1 MSRVASQRR
10 VALAALSF
18 VLAAAGLQPLSSSP
32 HRWFVALLAP
42 ALVLGMTWRY
52 VSSFVPFGLLLLLY
66 EWLRTGAHRINP
78 HAYYLPQIR
87 ADELI
92 GLGTVPSVRLQGWL
106 WNGTHRGP
114 FENELTLIH
123 SLHLAVVLV
132 VLFCVLAVSQR
143 AYLQAATA
151 FLATAFAAVIGFVL
165 FPAAPPWLAAQHG
178 LIGPLTRI
186 RELGRPPPAPGTLT
200 RLFDD
205 NQVAAIPSLHAG
217 WSMMVVLVVHRWF
230 PRLTPLAVAYWL
242 TQQFAVVYLG
252 EHYVIDLVIGDV
264 LAIAVWIAVGRLGQ
278 WPTEPAIA
286 SSLASGSSDSSR

>member
-1 MSRVASQRR
+1 MRGQRR

-18 VLAAAGLQPLSSSP
+18 LAAATVLTQLTASP

-42 ALVLGMTWRY
+42 AVVLGITRRY
-52 VSSFVPFGLLLLLY
+52 LTAFVPFGLLLLAY

-92 GLGTVPSVRLQGWL
+92 GIGTVPSVRLQGWL
-106 WNGTHRGP
+106 WDGPRRGA
-114 FENELTLIH
+114 FEDALAFVH

-132 VLFCVLAVSQR
+132 VLFCVLAVSRR
-143 AYLQAATA
+143 AYRRAAAA
-151 FLATAFAAVIGFVL
+151 FLGTAFAAVIGFVL
-165 FPAAPPWLAAQHG
+165 FPAAPPWLAERHG
-178 LIGPLTRI
+178 LIGPLVRI
-186 RELGRPPPAPGTLT
+186 REVGRPAPVPGTLS

-217 WSMMVVLVVHRWF
+217 WSMLVVLVVRQWF

-252 EHYVIDLVIGDV
+252 EHYVIDLLLGDA
-264 LAIAVWIAVGRLGQ
+264 LAIGVWIASERI
-278 WPTEPAIA
+278 PTRG
-286 SSLASGSSDSSR
+286 ASGRSRGGGFRSRSVRPRGRC

>member
-1 MSRVASQRR
+1 MRGQRR
-10 VALAALSF
+10 AALAALSF
-18 VLAAAGLQPLSSSP
+18 LAAAVVLAQLTASP

-42 ALVLGMTWRY
+42 ALVLGIARRY
-52 VSSFVPFGLLLLLY
+52 LRAFVPFGLLLLAY

-106 WNGTHRGP
+106 WDGPSRGTLEHALA
-114 FENELTLIH
+114 FVH

-143 AYLQAATA
+143 AYRRAAAA

-165 FPAAPPWLAAQHG
+165 FPAAPPWLAAKHG
-178 LIGPLTRI
+178 LIGPLVRI
-186 RELGRPPPAPGTLT
+186 REIGRPPAPAGALT

-205 NQVAAIPSLHAG
+205 NRVAAIPSLHAG
-217 WSMMVVLVVHRWF
+217 WAMLVVLVVHRSF
-230 PRLTPLAVAYWL
+230 PRLTPLAVGYWL
-242 TQQFAVVYLG
+242 VQQFAVVYLG
-252 EHYVIDLVIGDV
+252 EHYVIDLLIGDA
-264 LAIAVWIAVGRLGQ
+264 LAIGVWLAVGRWCDQ
-278 WPTEPAIA
+278 RESERAIA
-286 SSLASGSSDSSR
+286 SSSALGSSDSSR

>member
-1 MSRVASQRR
+1 MRGRASHRR

-18 VLAAAGLQPLSSSP
+18 VVLAAVLVQLTASP

-42 ALVLGMTWRY
+42 ALVLGITRRY
-52 VSSFVPFGLLLLLY
+52 VRAFVPFGLLLLAY

-87 ADELI
+87 ADEVI

-106 WNGTHRGP
+106 WDGPPRGT
-114 FENELTLIH
+114 FENALSFIH

-143 AYLQAATA
+143 AYVQAAVA

-186 RELGRPPPAPGTLT
+186 REVGRPPVAPGALT

-217 WSMMVVLVVHRWF
+217 WSMMVVLVIHRQF
-230 PRLTPLAVAYWL
+230 PRLTRLAIAYWL

-264 LAIAVWIAVGRLGQ
+264 LAVGVWIAVGRLSQ
-278 WPTEPAIA
+278 RPTERAIPI
-286 SSLASGSSDSSR
+286 SSAFGSSDSSR